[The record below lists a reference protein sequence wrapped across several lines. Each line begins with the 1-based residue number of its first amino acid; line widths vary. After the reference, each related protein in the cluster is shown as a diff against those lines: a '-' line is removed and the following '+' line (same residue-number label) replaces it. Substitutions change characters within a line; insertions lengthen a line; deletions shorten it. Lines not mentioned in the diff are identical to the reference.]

1 MIGLDDLDEDVLE
14 RMDYQEAKLESI
26 EEISKLAEKKL
37 MKMEVELKRKMLS
50 TLNEAHTL
58 KEEIVQTIQIVKRD
72 KYEVIKIGDE
82 MKQQV
87 ENTMKEI
94 ER

>member
-87 ENTMKEI
+87 ENTMREI